1 MARQGAVYGSF
12 SAPKAHEIVVSRGK
26 GLDLLRPDEHG
37 RVVRVAHAEIFGCVR
52 SLATLRLPGTARDF
66 LVVGSDSGRLAVLRF
81 DKERACFEPVHRETF
96 GRSGCRRGVPGQF
109 LAADPKGRAV
119 MVAAVEK
126 QKLVYIMNRDSEA
139 ALTISSPLEAHKA
152 HSLCL
157 CLTALDCGFEN
168 PMFAAVELDFSEA
181 DADASGAA
189 AAAAQR
195 HLTYYELDLGL
206 NHVVRRWSEPTDN
219 AANMLIAVPGGGDGP
234 GGVLVCCENYILYR
248 HEEHPEVRAALPRRP
263 DLPAER
269 GVLLVAS
276 ATHRQKSMFFFLV
289 QSEYGD
295 LYKVTLEHSDDRV
308 SDVVVRY
315 FDTLPAPCAS
325 VCVLKTGFLFAAA
338 EFGDHALYQFEGLGD
353 DAEEEGC
360 GGETRASA
368 LASTPGGG
376 SQPAFFRPRPLKNLS
391 LVDQAESLSPITQ
404 MRVAN
409 PFGEESPVIFAAC
422 GSSGRPSLK
431 ALRVGLAASEVAAT
445 QLQGTPLGVWTMK
458 AACADTHH
466 ASIVVSFVNATMVL
480 SIGATV
486 EEVTD
491 SGLLD
496 KTPTLQVQLLADDSV
511 LQVHPDG
518 LRHVRPDGRV
528 NEWRC
533 PGRKQVVT
541 VSSNPRQVALSL
553 TGGELVYFEADSA
566 GQVVEMERKEL
577 ASDVA
582 CLHITPVP
590 EGRLRSKFLAV
601 GGHDATVRIL
611 SLEPEGL
618 LSPLAVQAVAAAPH
632 SLHAM
637 DAAAGGEGGAGGLFL
652 HAGLSNGVLLRTEVD
667 RVGGQ
672 LSDTRTRFLG
682 TKPPKLRPAVIGGRQ
697 AMLCMSS
704 RPWLGY
710 TAGGRFA
717 LTPLAYEAL
726 ADATGLSS
734 EQCPEGVVAVTKDEL
749 RVVLVEGLGETFN
762 STAAPLS
769 YTPRDFVVD
778 EDRKLVAVIEAEHG
792 ARGVRGGDGAAGAGA
807 SGMDVDGES
816 GAGAGAANGNGN
828 GAGPPADPHGGGDEG
843 GAGALLHTRAAPP
856 GTWASC
862 VRLVDP
868 AGMQTL
874 QVIELEGNEAAV
886 SMCLVKLEGSEERLL
901 AVGTAANM
909 TLAPRGADGG
919 SIRLY
924 RFAGDAG
931 RSLELIH
938 STAVD
943 GIPSAMAEFHGRLLV
958 GVGGSLRLYSAGKKR
973 LLKKCENRKFPNF
986 VTGIRTLGERVYVSD
1001 ASESMFFVRY
1011 RSEEN
1016 QLTIYADDIVP
1027 RYMSASCLLDY
1038 DTMAGA
1044 DKFGNVFVSR
1054 LPQGL
1059 SQDIDEDPAGGRASD
1074 SHLRGAPYK
1083 LQDVAN
1089 FHVGD
1094 TVTAIDRCALQ
1105 PGGRE
1110 FLLYGTVMG
1119 EIGALFP
1126 VTSSEELEFFSHLEM
1141 HMRQES
1147 PPLCGRDHMSFRS
1160 SYFPVK
1166 HVVDGDLCEE
1176 FQALAPARQRR
1187 VAEELDRSPGEVLKK
1202 LEDLR
1207 AKMV

>member
-1 MARQGAVYGSF
+1 M
-12 SAPKAHEIVVSRGK
+12 VVSRGK
-26 GLDLLRPDEHG
+26 GLDLLRPDDLG
-37 RVVRVAHAEIFGCVR
+37 RLVRVAHAEVFGCVR
-52 SLATLRLPGTARDF
+52 SLATLRLPGTAQDF

-81 DKERACFEPVHRETF
+81 DKERSRFEAVHRETF
-96 GRSGCRRGVPGQF
+96 GRSGCRRAVPGQF

-126 QKLVYIMNRDSEA
+126 QKLVYVMNRDQDA

-152 HSLCL
+152 HTLCL

-168 PMFAAVELDFSEA
+168 PTFAAVELDTAEA
-181 DADASGAA
+181 YVDASGAA

-195 HLTYYELDLGL
+195 LLTYYELDLGL
-206 NHVVRRWSEPTDN
+206 NHVVRRWSEPTD
-219 AANMLIAVPGGGDGP
+219 AGANLLIAVPGGGDGP
-234 GGVLVCCENYILYR
+234 GGVLVCCENFILYR
-248 HEEHPEVRAALPRRP
+248 HEGHAEVRAALPRRP

-276 ATHRQKSMFFFLV
+276 ATHRQKNMFFFLV

-295 LYKVTLEHSDDRV
+295 LYKVTLEHEGDKV

-315 FDTLPAPCAS
+315 FDTLPAACTS
-325 VCVLKTGFLFAAA
+325 VCVLKTGFLFAAS
-338 EFGDHALYQFEGLGD
+338 EFGDHALYQFESLGD
-353 DAEEEGC
+353 DAEEEGL

-368 LASTPGGG
+368 LAAARGAGGG
-376 SQPAFFRPRPLKNLS
+376 GFKPSFFCPRPLKNLS
-391 LVDQAESLSPITQ
+391 LVDRAESLSPITQ

-409 PFGEESPVIFAAC
+409 PFSEESPVVFAAC
-422 GSSGRPSLK
+422 GCSGRPALK
-431 ALRVGLAASEVAAT
+431 ALRMGLAAQEVAAT

-458 AACADTHH
+458 ATSADEHH

-496 KTPTLQVQLLADDSV
+496 KTPTLQVQLLTDDSI

-553 TGGELVYFEADSA
+553 TGGELVYFEMDGS

-577 ASDVA
+577 TSDVA

-601 GGHDATVRIL
+601 GGHDATVRVL
-611 SLEPEGL
+611 SLDPEGL

-632 SLHAM
+632 SLLAM
-637 DAAAGGEGGAGGLFL
+637 DGGAGGLFL

-682 TKPPKLRPAVIGGRQ
+682 TKPPKLRPCVVGGRD
-697 AMLCMSS
+697 AMLCLSS
-704 RPWLGY
+704 RPWLAY
-710 TAGGRFA
+710 TEAGGRFA
-717 LTPLAYEAL
+717 VTPLAYEAL
-726 ADATGLSS
+726 ADAVGLSS

-749 RVVLVEGLGETFN
+749 RVVLVEGLGEAFN
-762 STAAPLS
+762 ATTCPLS

-778 EDRKLVAVIEAEHG
+778 EPRRLVAVIEAEHG
-792 ARGVRGGDGAAGAGA
+792 ARVAGRGGDGTVTSAAYGRGN
-807 SGMDVDGES
+807 GTVTMEVDGEQAAEGNGNENGGGEGGLE
-816 GAGAGAANGNGN
+816 GAGAGS
-828 GAGPPADPHGGGDEG
+828 
-843 GAGALLHTRAAPP
+843 GALLRTRAAAS

-868 AGMQTL
+868 AGMETV
-874 QVIELEGNEAAV
+874 QVLDMEENEAAV
-886 SMCLVKLEGSEERLL
+886 SMCLVQLEGSEERML
-901 AVGTAANM
+901 AVGTARNM
-909 TLAPRGADGG
+909 RLAPRSADGG
-919 SIRLY
+919 SVRVY
-924 RFAGDAG
+924 RFAGEGG
-931 RSLELIH
+931 RSLELLH
-938 STAVD
+938 VTALD
-943 GIPSAMAEFHGRLLV
+943 GIPGAMAEFHGRLLV
-958 GVGGSLRLYSAGKKR
+958 GVGGSLRLYSPGKKR
-973 LLKKCENRKFPNF
+973 MLKKCENRKFPNF
-986 VTGIRTLGERVYVSD
+986 VTNIQVLGERIYVSD
-1001 ASESMFFVRY
+1001 ASESLFFVRY
-1011 RSEEN
+1011 RSGEN
-1016 QLTIYADDIVP
+1016 QLAIYADDIVP
-1027 RYMSASCLLDY
+1027 RYMSAACLLDY

-1059 SQDIDEDPAGGRASD
+1059 AQDPDDDAAAGGRSSD
-1074 SHLRGAPYK
+1074 AGRLRGAPHK
-1083 LQDVAN
+1083 LVDVAN
-1089 FHVGD
+1089 FHIGD
-1094 TVTAIDRCALQ
+1094 TVTAMDRCALQ

-1119 EIGALFP
+1119 EVGALFP
-1126 VTSSEELEFFSHLEM
+1126 LNTSAEADFFAHLEM

-1147 PPLCGRDHMSFRS
+1147 PPLCGRDHLSFRS
-1160 SYFPVK
+1160 AYFPVK
-1166 HVVDGDLCEE
+1166 RVVDGDLCEE
-1176 FQALAPARQRR
+1176 FQALAPERQRR

-1207 AKMV
+1207 AKMI

>member
-1 MARQGAVYGSF
+1 MTRQGAVYGSF

-792 ARGVRGGDGAAGAGA
+792 ARGVRGGDGAAGTGA

-816 GAGAGAANGNGN
+816 GAGAAAANGNGN
-828 GAGPPADPHGGGDEG
+828 GAGPPADAHGGGMRAVQG
-843 GAGALLHTRAAPP
+843 RCSTRGRPRRGP
-856 GTWASC
+856 G
-862 VRLVDP
+862 L
-868 AGMQTL
+868 
-874 QVIELEGNEAAV
+874 
-886 SMCLVKLEGSEERLL
+886 
-901 AVGTAANM
+901 
-909 TLAPRGADGG
+909 
-919 SIRLY
+919 
-924 RFAGDAG
+924 
-931 RSLELIH
+931 
-938 STAVD
+938 
-943 GIPSAMAEFHGRLLV
+943 
-958 GVGGSLRLYSAGKKR
+958 
-973 LLKKCENRKFPNF
+973 
-986 VTGIRTLGERVYVSD
+986 
-1001 ASESMFFVRY
+1001 
-1011 RSEEN
+1011 
-1016 QLTIYADDIVP
+1016 
-1027 RYMSASCLLDY
+1027 
-1038 DTMAGA
+1038 
-1044 DKFGNVFVSR
+1044 
-1054 LPQGL
+1054 
-1059 SQDIDEDPAGGRASD
+1059 RASAWWT
-1074 SHLRGAPYK
+1074 RKGCRPCK
-1083 LQDVAN
+1083 
-1089 FHVGD
+1089 
-1094 TVTAIDRCALQ
+1094 
-1105 PGGRE
+1105 
-1110 FLLYGTVMG
+1110 
-1119 EIGALFP
+1119 
-1126 VTSSEELEFFSHLEM
+1126 
-1141 HMRQES
+1141 
-1147 PPLCGRDHMSFRS
+1147 
-1160 SYFPVK
+1160 
-1166 HVVDGDLCEE
+1166 
-1176 FQALAPARQRR
+1176 
-1187 VAEELDRSPGEVLKK
+1187 
-1202 LEDLR
+1202 
-1207 AKMV
+1207 